1 MERQIVPLIEIKGCI
16 KNWFVCDF
24 IGVYL
29 ISKNGDRQMDV
40 WMDGQTHPLIEML
53 NVFKLNKV
61 WTIHGFSG
69 VFVL

>member
-1 MERQIVPLIEIKGCI
+1 
-16 KNWFVCDF
+16 
-24 IGVYL
+24 
-29 ISKNGDRQMDV
+29 MDL